1 MDAIWKIER
10 TSLATL
16 RASIFHFWPLPQ
28 IRSICLK
35 YLKKANKFED
45 RPALSLKLNEIVVTF
60 FWLFQSSGMHYW
72 IERVQQRIVY
82 LPSRSNSN
90 LVPSPLPFKLNSFKR
105 GTSRF
110 PRCRSNDRVPCD
122 CSIHSHRTL
131 SATALNH
138 NDEKLHLEKPSSVS
152 ITVPLYNWWS

>member
-1 MDAIWKIER
+1 MPSEKSREHLLLPFTHRFFISYP
-10 TSLATL
+10 SLRFT
-16 RASIFHFWPLPQ
+16 RF
-28 IRSICLK
+28 ICSK
-35 YLKKANKFED
+35 YLKKASKFKA
-45 RPALSLKLNEIVVTF
+45 RLALSLKLNEIVVTF
-60 FWLFQSSGMHYW
+60 FWLLQSSEMHYW

>member
-1 MDAIWKIER
+1 MPSEKSREHP
-10 TSLATL
+10 SLPFTHRFFISYPSHRL
-16 RASIFHFWPLPQ
+16 
-28 IRSICLK
+28 IRFICSK
-35 YLKKANKFED
+35 YFKKANKFKA
-45 RPALSLKLNEIVVTF
+45 RLALSLKLNEIVVIF
-60 FWLFQSSGMHYW
+60 FWLFQSSEMHYW

-90 LVPSPLPFKLNSFKR
+90 LVSSPLPFKLNSFKR

-110 PRCRSNDRVPCD
+110 ARCRSNDRVACD

-131 SATALNH
+131 RSTALNH